1 MSHNSSR
8 SKALNSE
15 LPLNQRASHVR
26 SCANHVSA
34 RLGITREELFKITM
48 KATGVDL
55 NKPESESD
63 LMKAFSYFE
72 QL

>member
-8 SKALNSE
+8 SKTLNPK
-15 LPLNQRASHVR
+15 LPLNQRASHAR

-34 RLGITREELFKITM
+34 RLDKTRDKLFKITM
-48 KATGVDL
+48 EATGVDL
-55 NKPESESD
+55 NKPKNESE
-63 LMKAFSYFE
+63 LMEAFHYFE

>member
-15 LPLNQRASHVR
+15 LPLNQRASHAR

-34 RLGITREELFKITM
+34 RLGITREELIKVTM
-48 KATGVDL
+48 EATGVDL
-55 NKPESESD
+55 NKPKNESE
-63 LMKAFSYFE
+63 LMEAFNYFE

>member
-15 LPLNQRASHVR
+15 LPLNQRASHAR

-48 KATGVDL
+48 EATGIDL
-55 NKPESESD
+55 NEPKNESE
-63 LMKAFSYFE
+63 LMEAFSYFE

>member
-8 SKALNSE
+8 SKVLNSK
-15 LPLNQRASHVR
+15 LPLNQRASHAR

-34 RLGITREELFKITM
+34 RLGITREELFKITI
-48 KATGVDL
+48 KATGVNL
-55 NKPESESD
+55 NKPKNESE
-63 LMKAFSYFE
+63 LIKAFSYFE

>member
-63 LMKAFSYFE
+63 LMKAFIYFE